1 VVEEYST
8 EEQQVEAI
16 KKFWKENGTA
26 IILGAVIGLGGLWGW
41 RYYNEQRIAS
51 QEQASEQYE
60 QAISKLEQGDQGFDE
75 AKRFVSENPDNH
87 YAALAA
93 LQLAQ
98 QAVDQD
104 NLDEASAQL
113 KLAADKAGVD
123 ALASV
128 ARLRLARVQI
138 RQQAYEEALATLA
151 SVTAQ
156 SFKSQVLELQGD
168 VYVAQEKLDQARS
181 AYSEALQLNAGNN
194 LLKMKLDNLQV
205 LASL

>member
-1 VVEEYST
+1 MVEEYST

-16 KKFWKENGTA
+16 KKFWKENGTS

-41 RYYNEQRIAS
+41 RYYNEERIAA

-60 QAISKLEQGDQGFDE
+60 QAVIQLVEGEQGYQT
-75 AKRFVSENPDNH
+75 AKQFVSENPDNH

-98 QAVDQD
+98 QAVDAG
-104 NLDEASAQL
+104 NLDDAATQL
-113 KLAADKAGVD
+113 QLAAEKAGVD
-123 ALASV
+123 ALAGV
-128 ARLRLARVQI
+128 ARIRLARVQLQ
-138 RQQAYEEALATLA
+138 QQAYDDAMATLDK
-151 SVTAQ
+151 VTNE
-156 SFKSQVLELQGD
+156 SYRSLVLELKGD
-168 VYVAQEKLDQARS
+168 VYVAQEKPEQARS

-194 LLKMKLDNLQV
+194 LLKLKLDNLQV

>member
-1 VVEEYST
+1 MEEYST

-16 KKFWKENGTA
+16 KKFWKENGTS

-41 RYYNEQRIAS
+41 RYYNEERIAA

-60 QAISKLEQGDQGFDE
+60 QAVIQLVEGEQGYQT
-75 AKRFVSENPDNH
+75 AKQFVSENPDNH

-98 QAVDQD
+98 QAVDAG
-104 NLDEASAQL
+104 NLDDAATQL
-113 KLAADKAGVD
+113 QLAAEKAGVD
-123 ALASV
+123 ALAGV
-128 ARLRLARVQI
+128 ARIRLARVQLQ
-138 RQQAYEEALATLA
+138 QQAYDDAMATLDK
-151 SVTAQ
+151 VTNE
-156 SFKSQVLELQGD
+156 SYRSLVLELKGD
-168 VYVAQEKLDQARS
+168 VYVAQEKPEQARS

-194 LLKMKLDNLQV
+194 LLKLKLDNLQV

>member
-1 VVEEYST
+1 MEEYST

-41 RYYNEQRIAS
+41 RYYNDQRIAS
-51 QEQASEQYE
+51 QEQASQQYE
-60 QAISKLEQGDQGFDE
+60 LAMTQLEQNEYDK
-75 AKRFVSENPDNH
+75 AKSFVSENPDNH

-98 QAVDQD
+98 QAAEQG
-104 NLDEASAQL
+104 NLDEAAAQL
-113 KLAADKAGVD
+113 KLAADNAGVD

-128 ARLRLARVQI
+128 ARVRLARVQI
-138 RQQAYEEALATLA
+138 QQQAYEDALATLA
-151 SVTAQ
+151 SVQTE
-156 SFKSQVLELQGD
+156 SFKSLVLELQGD
-168 VYVAQEKLDQARS
+168 VYVAQNNLDQARS

>member
-1 VVEEYST
+1 MVEEYST

-16 KKFWKENGTA
+16 KKFWKDNGTA

-51 QEQASEQYE
+51 QELASQQYE
-60 QAISKLEQGDQGFDE
+60 QAIAQLEQDDFDT
-75 AKRFVSENPDNH
+75 AKSFVSENPDNH
-87 YAALAA
+87 YAVLAA

-98 QAVDQD
+98 QAVRQG
-104 NLDEASAQL
+104 NLDEAASQL
-113 KLAADKAGVD
+113 KLAADKADVS

-138 RQQAYEEALATLA
+138 QQQVYEEALATLT
-151 SVTAQ
+151 SVEAE
-156 SFKSQVLELQGD
+156 SYKSQVLELQGD
-168 VYVAQEKLDQARS
+168 VYVAQDKLDQARS